1 MEESKS
7 VVPQLRQQVANDLS
21 SNKKKKKEKT
31 VSLDEFMSGNL
42 DNDVKIPVEA
52 NGSLSACKQI
62 QSIMINSQYKFA
74 STSHNRCTV
83 S

>member
-52 NGSLSACKQI
+52 NGSLSACKKI
-62 QSIMINSQYKFA
+62 QSIINSQYKFA